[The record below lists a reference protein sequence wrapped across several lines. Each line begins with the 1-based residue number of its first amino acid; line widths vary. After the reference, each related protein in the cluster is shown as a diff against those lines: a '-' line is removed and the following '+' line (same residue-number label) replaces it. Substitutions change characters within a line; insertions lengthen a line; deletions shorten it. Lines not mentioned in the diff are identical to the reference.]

1 MFLPTRGKGAA
12 LALTAV
18 AVTLSMAACGG
29 TNSDGG
35 TSGNNG
41 ASDTTVDKALA
52 DKVPAAIKADGK
64 ILVGSDTT
72 YAPSEFLDTD
82 GKTAIGFDVDLFKAV
97 AAKLGLKAEFQTA
110 TFGDI
115 IPGVTT
121 SGKYEIGVSSFTV
134 NPERLAQAN
143 MVTYYSAGTHW
154 LTKKGNPA
162 GIKPDEACGKKI
174 AVQKDTVQVDDIT
187 ARSKKCTDAGK
198 AAITIDP
205 YPAQSDATNAV
216 VSGKDDAMLADS
228 PVIAY
233 AVKQTNGQLETLGQI
248 YDSAPYG
255 YAISKDQTA
264 FAEAVRDAVKALI
277 ADGTYQKIL
286 EKWNVQAGAIANPEL
301 NPKLDG
307 AATPSASPSS

>member
-1 MFLPTRGKGAA
+1 MFLPNRGKGAA
-12 LALTAV
+12 LTLAA

-29 TNSDGG
+29 SGGSGTGG
-35 TSGNNG
+35 TTN
-41 ASDTTVDKALA
+41 TTVDKALA

-72 YAPSEFLDTD
+72 YAPSEFLGPD
-82 GKTAIGFDVDLFKAV
+82 GKTAQGFDVDLFKAV
-97 AAKLGLKAEFQTA
+97 AEKLGLKAEFQTA

-115 IPGVTT
+115 IPGVTE

-134 NPERLAQAN
+134 NPERLAKAN

-187 ARSKKCTDAGK
+187 ASSKKCTDAGK
-198 AAITIDP
+198 PAITIDP
-205 YPAQSDATNAV
+205 YPAQDAATNAV
-216 VSGKDDAMLADS
+216 VTGKDDAMLADS

-233 AVKQTNGQLETLGQI
+233 AVKQTNGQLETLGAI

-255 YAISKDQTA
+255 YVIKKDQAA
-264 FAEAVRDAVKALI
+264 FAEAVREAVKALI
-277 ADGTYQKIL
+277 ADGTYKKIL
-286 EKWNVQAGAIANPEL
+286 EQWNVQAGAISNPEL
-301 NPKLDG
+301 NPSVDGG
-307 AATPSASPSS
+307 AAPSPSASS